1 MKITEL
7 LTKHT
12 IKLNIE
18 SKEKENVIDEM
29 VTVLDK
35 AGKLNDRQ
43 AYKEAILNRESQSST
58 GIGEGIAIPHAKTAS
73 VINPAIAFGR
83 SKDGV
88 DYESLDGQP
97 AHLVFM
103 IAATEGANN
112 THLEALSRLSTLL
125 MREEI
130 RKQLLEAESEDA
142 IIDIINQ
149 HDKDDDEEEE
159 EEEAAPAPAGKGKIL
174 AVTACPTGIAHTFMA
189 ADALKE
195 KAKELGVE
203 IKVETNGSSGI
214 KHKLTA
220 QEIEDAPAI
229 IVAADKQ
236 VEMERFK
243 GKRVLQVPVTAG
255 IRRPQELIEKAMNQ
269 DAPIYQ
275 GSGGGSAAS
284 NDDEEAKG
292 KSGSGIGNTFYK
304 HLMSG
309 VSNMLPFVVGGGI
322 LVAISFFWGI
332 HSADPNDPSYN
343 TFAAALNFIGGDNAL
358 KLIVAVLAGFI
369 AMSIADRPGFAPGM
383 VGGFMA
389 TQANAG
395 FLGGL
400 IAGFLAGYV
409 VILLKKVF
417 TFIPQS
423 LDGLKPVLIYPL
435 FGIFITGVL
444 MQFVVNTPVAAF
456 MNFLTNWLESLGT
469 GNLVLMGIILGGMM
483 AIDMGGPLNKA
494 AFTFGIAMIDAGN
507 YAPHAAI
514 MAGGMV
520 PPLGIALATTIFRNK
535 FTQRDREAGITCYF
549 MGAAFV
555 TEGAIP
561 FAAAD
566 PLRVIPAAVVGAAV
580 AGGLTEFF
588 RVTLPAPH
596 GGVFVAFIT
605 NHPMLYLL
613 SIVIGAVVMAI
624 ILGIVKKT
632 CYRKIRKKASLV
644 RKDAFSYP
652 AGRERG

>member
-7 LTKHT
+7 LTRDT
-12 IKLNIE
+12 IHLNIE

-35 AGKLNDRQ
+35 AGRLNDRE
-43 AYKEAILNRESQSST
+43 AYKAAILNRESQSST

-159 EEEAAPAPAGKGKIL
+159 EQEEQAAPSGKGKIL

-195 KAKELGVE
+195 KAKELGVD

-243 GKRVLQVPVTAG
+243 GKHVLQVPVTAG
-255 IRRPQELIEKAMNQ
+255 IRRPQELIEKAVNQ
-269 DAPIYQ
+269 DAPIYE
-275 GSGGGSAAS
+275 GSGGGSSAS
-284 NDDEEAKG
+284 NEDAPKQ
-292 KSGSGIGNTFYK
+292 KSGTRI
-304 HLMSG
+304 
-309 VSNMLPFVVGGGI
+309 
-322 LVAISFFWGI
+322 
-332 HSADPNDPSYN
+332 
-343 TFAAALNFIGGDNAL
+343 
-358 KLIVAVLAGFI
+358 
-369 AMSIADRPGFAPGM
+369 
-383 VGGFMA
+383 
-389 TQANAG
+389 
-395 FLGGL
+395 
-400 IAGFLAGYV
+400 
-409 VILLKKVF
+409 
-417 TFIPQS
+417 
-423 LDGLKPVLIYPL
+423 
-435 FGIFITGVL
+435 
-444 MQFVVNTPVAAF
+444 
-456 MNFLTNWLESLGT
+456 
-469 GNLVLMGIILGGMM
+469 
-483 AIDMGGPLNKA
+483 
-494 AFTFGIAMIDAGN
+494 
-507 YAPHAAI
+507 
-514 MAGGMV
+514 
-520 PPLGIALATTIFRNK
+520 
-535 FTQRDREAGITCYF
+535 
-549 MGAAFV
+549 
-555 TEGAIP
+555 
-561 FAAAD
+561 
-566 PLRVIPAAVVGAAV
+566 
-580 AGGLTEFF
+580 
-588 RVTLPAPH
+588 
-596 GGVFVAFIT
+596 
-605 NHPMLYLL
+605 
-613 SIVIGAVVMAI
+613 
-624 ILGIVKKT
+624 
-632 CYRKIRKKASLV
+632 
-644 RKDAFSYP
+644 
-652 AGRERG
+652 

>member
-624 ILGIVKKT
+624 IL
-632 CYRKIRKKASLV
+632 
-644 RKDAFSYP
+644 
-652 AGRERG
+652 E

>member
-159 EEEAAPAPAGKGKIL
+159 EEEEAAPAPAGKGKIL

-275 GSGGGSAAS
+275 GSGGGSADS
-284 NDDEEAKG
+284 NDDEEARG
-292 KSGSGIGNTFYK
+292 KSGSSIGNAFYK

-624 ILGIVKKT
+624 ILGIVKKPVT
-632 CYRKIRKKASLV
+632 EK
-644 RKDAFSYP
+644 
-652 AGRERG
+652 

>member
-159 EEEAAPAPAGKGKIL
+159 EEEAAPAPAPAGKGKIL

-275 GSGGGSAAS
+275 GSGGGSADS
-284 NDDEEAKG
+284 NDDEEARG
-292 KSGSGIGNTFYK
+292 KSGSSIGNAFYK

-624 ILGIVKKT
+624 ILGIVKKPVT
-632 CYRKIRKKASLV
+632 EK
-644 RKDAFSYP
+644 
-652 AGRERG
+652 

>member
-159 EEEAAPAPAGKGKIL
+159 EEAAPAPAGKGKIL

-284 NDDEEAKG
+284 NDDEEARG
-292 KSGSGIGNTFYK
+292 KSGSSIGNAFYK

-624 ILGIVKKT
+624 ILGIVKKPVT
-632 CYRKIRKKASLV
+632 EK
-644 RKDAFSYP
+644 
-652 AGRERG
+652 

>member
-12 IKLNIE
+12 IKLQLDSQQKEAVIE
-18 SKEKENVIDEM
+18 EL
-29 VTVLDK
+29 VTVLDT
-35 AGKLNDRQ
+35 AGKLNDKEG
-43 AYKEAILNRESQSST
+43 YKEAVINREKQSST
-58 GIGEGIAIPHAKTAS
+58 GIGEGIAIPHAKIAS
-73 VINPAIAFGR
+73 VKEPAIAFGR
-83 SKDGV
+83 STAGV

-97 AHLVFM
+97 SHLVFM

-130 RKQLLEAESEDA
+130 RKQLLEAATEDE
-142 IIDIINQ
+142 IIDIINT
-149 HDKDDDEEEE
+149 HDQDDEEEE
-159 EEEAAPAPAGKGKIL
+159 EVKKEPTVEGKTAKIL

-195 KAKELGVE
+195 KAKEMGVD

-214 KHKLTA
+214 KYALTA
-220 QEIEDAPAI
+220 KEIEEAPAI

-243 GKRVLQVPVTAG
+243 GKHVIEVPVTAG
-255 IRRPQELIEKAMNQ
+255 IRRPQELIEKAINQ
-269 DAPIYQ
+269 DAPIY
-275 GSGGGSAAS
+275 
-284 NDDEEAKG
+284 KG
-292 KSGSGIGNTFYK
+292 SGSGSSKDQNELSGKRSGFYK

-332 HSADPNDPSYN
+332 NSSDPNDPSFN
-343 TFAAALNFIGGDNAL
+343 SFAAVLKGIGGDNAL
-358 KLIVAVLAGFI
+358 ALIVAVLAGFI

-389 TQANAG
+389 SAAGAG

-400 IAGFLAGYV
+400 IAGFLAGYIV
-409 VILLKKVF
+409 VLLKKVF
-417 TFIPQS
+417 IFVPQS
-423 LDGLKPVLIYPL
+423 LDGIKPVLLYPL
-435 FGIFITGVL
+435 FSIFFTGII
-444 MQFVVNTPVAAF
+444 MHYVVNTPVK
-456 MNFLTNWLESLGT
+456 MVMDGLTHWLESLGT

-483 AIDMGGPLNKA
+483 AIDMGGPINKA
-494 AFTFGIAMIDAGN
+494 AYTFGLAMIAAGN

-535 FTQRDREAGITCYF
+535 FSKRDREAGITCYF
-549 MGAAFV
+549 MGAAFI

-566 PLRVIPAAVVGAAV
+566 PLRVIPSAVIGAAV

-596 GGVFVAFIT
+596 GGLFVLWVT
-605 NHPMLYLL
+605 NNPVLYII
-613 SIVIGAVVMAI
+613 SILIGAVVTALL
-624 ILGIVKKT
+624 LGILKKPVKQE
-632 CYRKIRKKASLV
+632 A
-644 RKDAFSYP
+644 
-652 AGRERG
+652 

>member
-1 MKITEL
+1 VKITEL

-130 RKQLLEAESEDA
+130 RKQLLEAESEDS

-149 HDKDDDEEEE
+149 HDKDDDEEEEE

-275 GSGGGSAAS
+275 GSGGGSSAAS

-292 KSGSGIGNTFYK
+292 KSGSGIGNAFYK

-624 ILGIVKKT
+624 ILGIVKKPVT
-632 CYRKIRKKASLV
+632 EK
-644 RKDAFSYP
+644 
-652 AGRERG
+652 

>member
-7 LTKHT
+7 LTKQT
-12 IKLNIE
+12 IKLQLDSQQKEAVIE
-18 SKEKENVIDEM
+18 EL
-29 VTVLDK
+29 VTVLDT
-35 AGKLNDRQ
+35 AGKLNDKEG
-43 AYKEAILNRESQSST
+43 YKEAVINREKQSST

-73 VINPAIAFGR
+73 VKEPAIAFGR
-83 SKDGV
+83 SVAGV
-88 DYESLDGQP
+88 DYESLDAQP
-97 AHLVFM
+97 SHLVFM

-130 RKQLLEAESEDA
+130 RKQLLEAASEDE
-142 IIDIINQ
+142 IIDIINT
-149 HDKDDDEEEE
+149 HDKDDEEEE
-159 EEEAAPAPAGKGKIL
+159 EVQEEPVVAGKPAKIL

-195 KAKELGVE
+195 KAKEMGID
-203 IKVETNGSSGI
+203 IKVETNGSGGI
-214 KHKLTA
+214 KHALTA
-220 QEIEDAPAI
+220 KEIEEAPAI

-243 GKRVLQVPVTAG
+243 GKHVIEVPVTAG
-255 IRRPQELIEKAMNQ
+255 IRRPQELIEKAVNQ
-269 DAPIYQ
+269 DAPIYK
-275 GSGGGSAAS
+275 GSGGSS
-284 NDDEEAKG
+284 SKDEHESSGKG
-292 KSGSGIGNTFYK
+292 RSGFYK

-332 HSADPNDPSYN
+332 NSADPKDPSFN
-343 TFAAALNFIGGDNAL
+343 SFAAVLKGIGEDNAL
-358 KLIVAVLAGFI
+358 ALIVAVLAGFI

-389 TQANAG
+389 SAAGAG

-409 VILLKKVF
+409 VVLLKKVF
-417 TFIPQS
+417 TFVPQS
-423 LDGLKPVLIYPL
+423 LDGIKPVLLYPL
-435 FGIFITGVL
+435 FGIFFTGII
-444 MQFVVNTPVAAF
+444 MHYIVNTPVK
-456 MNFLTNWLESLGT
+456 MVMDGLTHWLETLGT
-469 GNLVLMGIILGGMM
+469 GNLVLMGIILAGMM
-483 AIDMGGPLNKA
+483 AIDMGGPINKA
-494 AFTFGIAMIDAGN
+494 AYTFGLAMIAAGN

-535 FTQRDREAGITCYF
+535 FSKRDREAGITCYF
-549 MGAAFV
+549 MGAAFI

-566 PLRVIPAAVVGAAV
+566 PLRVIPSAVIGAAV

-596 GGVFVAFIT
+596 GGLFVFWVT
-605 NHPMLYLL
+605 NHPVLYII
-613 SIVIGAVVMAI
+613 SILIGAVVTAI
-624 ILGIVKKT
+624 LLGILKKPVKLE
-632 CYRKIRKKASLV
+632 A
-644 RKDAFSYP
+644 
-652 AGRERG
+652 

>member
-7 LTKHT
+7 LTKQT
-12 IKLNIE
+12 IKLQLDSQQKEAVIE
-18 SKEKENVIDEM
+18 EL
-29 VTVLDK
+29 VTVLDT
-35 AGKLNDRQ
+35 AGKLNDKEG
-43 AYKEAILNRESQSST
+43 YKEAVINREKQSST

-73 VINPAIAFGR
+73 VKEPAIAFGR
-83 SKDGV
+83 SVAGV
-88 DYESLDGQP
+88 DYESLDAQP
-97 AHLVFM
+97 SHLVFM

-130 RKQLLEAESEDA
+130 RKQLLEAASEDE
-142 IIDIINQ
+142 IIDIINT
-149 HDKDDDEEEE
+149 HDKDDEEEE
-159 EEEAAPAPAGKGKIL
+159 EVQEEPVVAGKPAKIL

-195 KAKELGVE
+195 KAKEMGID
-203 IKVETNGSSGI
+203 IKVETNGSGGI
-214 KHKLTA
+214 KHALTA
-220 QEIEDAPAI
+220 KEIEEAPAI

-243 GKRVLQVPVTAG
+243 GKHVIEVPVTAG
-255 IRRPQELIEKAMNQ
+255 IRRPQELIEKAVNQ
-269 DAPIYQ
+269 DAPIYK
-275 GSGGGSAAS
+275 GSGGSS
-284 NDDEEAKG
+284 SKDEHESSGKG
-292 KSGSGIGNTFYK
+292 RSGFYK

-332 HSADPNDPSYN
+332 NSADPKDPSFN
-343 TFAAALNFIGGDNAL
+343 SFAAVLKGIGGDNAL
-358 KLIVAVLAGFI
+358 ALIVAVLAGFI

-389 TQANAG
+389 SAAGAG

-409 VILLKKVF
+409 VVLLKKVF
-417 TFIPQS
+417 TFVPQS
-423 LDGLKPVLIYPL
+423 LDGIKPVLLYPL
-435 FGIFITGVL
+435 FGIFFTGII
-444 MQFVVNTPVAAF
+444 MHYIVNTPVK
-456 MNFLTNWLESLGT
+456 MVMDGLTHWLETLGT
-469 GNLVLMGIILGGMM
+469 GNLVLMGIILAGMM
-483 AIDMGGPLNKA
+483 AIDMGGPINKA
-494 AFTFGIAMIDAGN
+494 AYTFGLAMIAAGN

-535 FTQRDREAGITCYF
+535 FSKRDREAGITCYF
-549 MGAAFV
+549 MGAAFI

-566 PLRVIPAAVVGAAV
+566 PLRVIPSAVIGAAV

-596 GGVFVAFIT
+596 GGLFVFWVT
-605 NHPMLYLL
+605 NHPVLYII
-613 SIVIGAVVMAI
+613 SILIGAVVTAI
-624 ILGIVKKT
+624 LLGILKKPVKLE
-632 CYRKIRKKASLV
+632 A
-644 RKDAFSYP
+644 
-652 AGRERG
+652 

>member
-159 EEEAAPAPAGKGKIL
+159 EEETAPAPAGKGKIL

-275 GSGGGSAAS
+275 GSGGGSADS
-284 NDDEEAKG
+284 NDDEEARG
-292 KSGSGIGNTFYK
+292 KSGSSIGNAFYK

-624 ILGIVKKT
+624 ILGIVKKPVT
-632 CYRKIRKKASLV
+632 EK
-644 RKDAFSYP
+644 
-652 AGRERG
+652 

>member
-88 DYESLDGQP
+88 DYESLDAQP
-97 AHLVFM
+97 AHLIFM

-149 HDKDDDEEEE
+149 HDKDDDEEDE

-195 KAKELGVE
+195 KAKELGVD

-269 DAPIYQ
+269 DAPVYQ
-275 GSGGGSAAS
+275 GSGGGSSAS
-284 NDDEEAKG
+284 GAEDGAKD
-292 KSGSGIGNTFYK
+292 KSGSGIGSTFYK

-332 HSADPNDPSYN
+332 NSSNPDDPTYN
-343 TFAAALNFIGGDNAL
+343 TFAAALKFIGGDNAL
-358 KLIVAVLAGFI
+358 GLIVAVLAGFI

-400 IAGFLAGYV
+400 IAGFLAGYIV
-409 VILLKKVF
+409 VLLKKAFV
-417 TFIPQS
+417 FIPQS

-435 FGIFITGVL
+435 LGIFLTGII
-444 MQFVVNTPVAAF
+444 MRFIVNTPVAAF
-456 MNFLTNWLESLGT
+456 MDFLTNWLESLGT

-520 PPLGIALATTIFRNK
+520 PPLGIALATTIFRSK
-535 FTQRDREAGITCYF
+535 FSKRDREAGITCYF

-580 AGGLTEFF
+580 TGGLTEFF

-605 NHPMLYLL
+605 NHPLLYLL
-613 SIVIGAVVMAI
+613 SILIGAVVMAV
-624 ILGIVKKT
+624 ILGIIKKPVT
-632 CYRKIRKKASLV
+632 EK
-644 RKDAFSYP
+644 
-652 AGRERG
+652 

>member
-142 IIDIINQ
+142 IINIINQ

-284 NDDEEAKG
+284 NDDEEARG
-292 KSGSGIGNTFYK
+292 KSGSSIGNAFYK

-624 ILGIVKKT
+624 ILGIVKKPVT
-632 CYRKIRKKASLV
+632 EK
-644 RKDAFSYP
+644 
-652 AGRERG
+652 

>member
-632 CYRKIRKKASLV
+632 VTEK
-644 RKDAFSYP
+644 
-652 AGRERG
+652 

>member
-624 ILGIVKKT
+624 ILGD
-632 CYRKIRKKASLV
+632 RKSV
-644 RKDAFSYP
+644 V
-652 AGRERG
+652 

>member
-7 LTKHT
+7 LTKQT
-12 IKLNIE
+12 IKLQLDSQQKEAVIE
-18 SKEKENVIDEM
+18 EL
-29 VTVLDK
+29 VTVLDT
-35 AGKLNDRQ
+35 AGKLNDKEG
-43 AYKEAILNRESQSST
+43 YKEAVINREKQSST

-73 VINPAIAFGR
+73 VKEPAIAFGR
-83 SKDGV
+83 SVAGV
-88 DYESLDGQP
+88 DYESLDAQP
-97 AHLVFM
+97 SHLVFM

-130 RKQLLEAESEDA
+130 RKQLLEAATEDE
-142 IIDIINQ
+142 IIDIINT
-149 HDKDDDEEEE
+149 HDKDDEEEE
-159 EEEAAPAPAGKGKIL
+159 EVQEEPAVSGKPAKIL

-195 KAKELGVE
+195 KAKEMGVD
-203 IKVETNGSSGI
+203 IKVETNGSGGI
-214 KHKLTA
+214 KHALTA
-220 QEIEDAPAI
+220 KEIEEAPAI

-243 GKRVLQVPVTAG
+243 GKHVIEVPVTAG
-255 IRRPQELIEKAMNQ
+255 IRRPQELIEKAVNQ
-269 DAPIYQ
+269 DAPIYK
-275 GSGGGSAAS
+275 GSGGSS
-284 NDDEEAKG
+284 SKDEHESSGKG
-292 KSGSGIGNTFYK
+292 RSGFYK

-332 HSADPNDPSYN
+332 NSADPKDPSFN
-343 TFAAALNFIGGDNAL
+343 SFAAVLKGIGGDNAL
-358 KLIVAVLAGFI
+358 ALIVAVLAGFI

-389 TQANAG
+389 SAAGAG

-409 VILLKKVF
+409 VVLLKKVF
-417 TFIPQS
+417 TFVPQS
-423 LDGLKPVLIYPL
+423 LDGIKPVLLYPL
-435 FGIFITGVL
+435 FGIFFTGII
-444 MQFVVNTPVAAF
+444 MHYVVNTPVK
-456 MNFLTNWLESLGT
+456 MVMDGLTHWLETLGT
-469 GNLVLMGIILGGMM
+469 GNLVLMGIILAGMM
-483 AIDMGGPLNKA
+483 AIDMGGPINKA
-494 AFTFGIAMIDAGN
+494 AYTFGLAMIAAGN

-535 FTQRDREAGITCYF
+535 FSKRDREAGITCYF
-549 MGAAFV
+549 MGAAFI

-566 PLRVIPAAVVGAAV
+566 PLRVIPSAVIGAAV

-596 GGVFVAFIT
+596 GGLFVFWVT
-605 NHPMLYLL
+605 NHPILYII
-613 SIVIGAVVMAI
+613 SILIGAVVTAI
-624 ILGIVKKT
+624 LLGILKKPVKLE
-632 CYRKIRKKASLV
+632 A
-644 RKDAFSYP
+644 
-652 AGRERG
+652 

>member
-275 GSGGGSAAS
+275 GSGGGSADS
-284 NDDEEAKG
+284 NDDEEARG
-292 KSGSGIGNTFYK
+292 KSGSSIGNAFYK

-624 ILGIVKKT
+624 ILGIVKKPIT
-632 CYRKIRKKASLV
+632 EK
-644 RKDAFSYP
+644 
-652 AGRERG
+652 

>member
-7 LTKHT
+7 LTKDT
-12 IKLNIE
+12 IHLNIE
-18 SKEKENVIDEM
+18 SKKKENVIDEM

-35 AGKLNDRQ
+35 AGRLNDRE
-43 AYKEAILNRESQSST
+43 AYKAAILNRESQSST

-83 SKDGV
+83 SKEGV
-88 DYESLDGQP
+88 DYDSLDGQP

-112 THLEALSRLSTLL
+112 THLEALSRLSALL

-130 RKQLLEAESEDA
+130 RKQLLEAETKDA

-159 EEEAAPAPAGKGKIL
+159 EQEEQAAPSGKGKIL

-243 GKRVLQVPVTAG
+243 GKHVLQVPVTAG
-255 IRRPQELIEKAMNQ
+255 IRRPQELIEKAVNQ
-269 DAPIYQ
+269 DAPIYE
-275 GSGGGSAAS
+275 GSGGSSASS
-284 NDDEEAKG
+284 NEDGPKT
-292 KSGSGIGNTFYK
+292 KSGNSIGSMFYK

-332 HSADPNDPSYN
+332 HSADPKDPTYN
-343 TFAAALNFIGGDNAL
+343 TFAAALNFIGNDNAL

-409 VILLKKVF
+409 VILLKKLFV
-417 TFIPQS
+417 FIPQS

-435 FGIFITGVL
+435 LGIFITGVL
-444 MQFVVNTPVAAF
+444 MQFVINTPVAAF

-520 PPLGIALATTIFRNK
+520 PPLGIALATTFFKHK
-535 FTQRDREAGITCYF
+535 FSKRDREAGITCYF

-566 PLRVIPAAVVGAAV
+566 PLRVIPAAVIGSAV

-588 RVTLPAPH
+588 RITLPAPH

-605 NHPMLYLL
+605 NHPMLYLM
-613 SIVIGAVVMAI
+613 SIVIGAIVTAV
-624 ILGIVKKT
+624 ILGIVKKPVT
-632 CYRKIRKKASLV
+632 EK
-644 RKDAFSYP
+644 
-652 AGRERG
+652 